1 MSCIVEGPFN
11 QTTMYGGIPG
21 LNIVMII
28 ISVTILAKYTK
39 IPGWVLVIPVAF
51 ALYKLVC
58 LNSVFF
64 NQQKTGI
71 VSSVSKQIIQ

>member
-1 MSCIVEGPFN
+1 
-11 QTTMYGGIPG
+11 
-21 LNIVMII
+21 MII
-28 ISVTILAKYTK
+28 ISVTIFAKYTK
-39 IPGWVLVIPVAF
+39 LPGWVLVFPVAF

>member
-71 VSSVSKQIIQ
+71 VSSVSNQIIQ